1 MEHCI
6 VYFSKSVEPFNEDD
20 LRVILQKSHQN
31 NPQMGITGVLL
42 YVRGSIIQ
50 VLEGEKT
57 AVEILYNRI
66 EQDSRHT
73 NVDRVLSR
81 PIAQRLF
88 GTWSMGYE
96 TITDRQLEEMKSI
109 IDLDTK
115 DDILTRPGEHIILK
129 TIKIFYDSN
138 RYN

>member
-6 VYFSKSVEPFNEDD
+6 VYFSKSVDSFDEDD

-31 NPQMGITGVLL
+31 NSQMGITGVLL

-50 VLEGEKT
+50 VLEGERT
-57 AVEILYNRI
+57 AVEALYSRI

-81 PIAQRLF
+81 PVTQRLF
-88 GTWSMGYE
+88 GNWSMGYE
-96 TITDRQLEEMKSI
+96 TITARQLEEIKSI
-109 IDLDTK
+109 IDLDTEE
-115 DDILTRPGEHIILK
+115 DILNKPGEHIILK